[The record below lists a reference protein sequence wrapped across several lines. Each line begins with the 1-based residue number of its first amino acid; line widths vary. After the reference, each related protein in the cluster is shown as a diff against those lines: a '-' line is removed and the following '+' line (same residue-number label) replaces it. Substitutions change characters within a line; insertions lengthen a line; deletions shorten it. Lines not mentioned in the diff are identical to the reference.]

1 MASSDE
7 SNNLTGAQP
16 FVQAEDVPD
25 SDQDSAYDSDSLN
38 QSWTTSLKSS
48 ILNYRQLYGRTYHAH
63 EEDHYVFPNDE
74 PELERLDLQH
84 HMCVISNRG
93 KVFLAPIPENPEH
106 VLDVGTGTG
115 IWAIEFAERYPNASV
130 VGTDLSATQPTWVP
144 PNVRF
149 EIDDANDTWT
159 FAEKFDY
166 IHCRYFHMAIEE
178 KKLFKQ
184 AYEAL
189 KPGGWF
195 EIRETA
201 LPLQCDDGTLE
212 GTPLLSWCEEMVKL
226 GRMRGMNFDNPFK
239 YRQWVEEAGFVN
251 VVEHAQILPI
261 SPWPKDAHLKQ
272 IGRWIQFSFGE
283 GLEAFSLQMWL
294 EQTGWSYEE
303 YQVFLA
309 KVKKDIQSRKVHGY
323 LRSFT
328 ICGQKPKE

>member
-1 MASSDE
+1 MASSSE
-7 SNNLTGAQP
+7 FSNYAGGGPLTQVDDA
-16 FVQAEDVPD
+16 PD
-25 SDQDSAYDSDSLN
+25 SDHDSAYDGDSMN

-48 ILNYRQLYGRTYHAH
+48 ILEYRQLYGRTYNAYKD
-63 EEDHYVFPNDE
+63 EKYVFPNDE

-93 KVFLAPIPENPEH
+93 KLFLAPISENPEN

-130 VGTDLSATQPTWVP
+130 VGTDLSAIQPHWVP

-149 EIDDANDTWT
+149 EIDNANDVWT
-159 FAEKFDY
+159 FSKKFDY

-178 KKLFKQ
+178 KRLFQQ
-184 AYEAL
+184 AYDAL

-201 LPLQCDDGTLE
+201 LPLQCDDNTLA
-212 GTPLLSWCEEMVKL
+212 GTPLLSWCEQMMKL
-226 GRMRGMNFDNPFK
+226 GRKRGLNFDNPFR

-251 VVEHAQILPI
+251 VKEHAQILPI
-261 SPWPKDAHLKQ
+261 SPWPKDPHLKQ
-272 IGRWIQFSFGE
+272 IGKWIQFSFGE
-283 GLEAFSLQMWL
+283 GLEGFSLQMWL
-294 EQTGWSYEE
+294 EQTGWTYQE

-309 KVKKDIQSRKVHGY
+309 LVRKDIQNRKVHGY

-328 ICGQKPKE
+328 VCGQKPME